1 MMKVRALLL
10 GLVCGVVCAAMAA
23 DKPKTEEAS
32 GMVTNTTHGAFQLQ
46 ENDVLRQFNLS
57 RADSVYEPATWYPAC
72 GDKVNVSFV
81 TTSGV
86 KSPTL
91 KVLKIKLVTPGP
103 DTLTTPLT
111 SPAVVEVVLT
121 GHQDFIAKVPTGQ
134 HVKFLTGHRT
144 KSVPEG
150 LVLAK
155 GEKIK
160 IEFRTE
166 KAFSG
171 FGFNHAVDKIEKIN
185 K

>member
-1 MMKVRALLL
+1 MKMFGLLL
-10 GLVCGVVCAAMAA
+10 SLVCGVCVAMAA
-23 DKPKTEEAS
+23 DTRKVEDAS

-46 ENDVLRQFNLS
+46 EKDVVRQFNLS
-57 RADSVYEPATWYPAC
+57 RLDSVYEPNTWYPTC
-72 GDKVNVSFV
+72 GDMVNLSYVIK
-81 TTSGV
+81 SGV

-91 KVLKIKLVTPGP
+91 EVLKIKLVTPGP
-103 DTLTTPLT
+103 NTMLALT
-111 SPAVVEVVLT
+111 SPATVEVVAI
-121 GHQDFIAKVPTGQ
+121 GHQDFIAKMPTGQ
-134 HVKFLTGHRT
+134 HIKFLTGHRT

-150 LVLAK
+150 LVLTK

-171 FGFNHAVDKIEKIN
+171 FGFNHAVDKIEKID

>member
-1 MMKVRALLL
+1 MMKTRVLLL
-10 GLVCGVVCAAMAA
+10 GLVCGVCTAMAA
-23 DKPKTEEAS
+23 NSPKTEEAS
-32 GMVTNTTHGAFQLQ
+32 GLVTNTSHGAFQLQ
-46 ENDVLRQFNLS
+46 EQDVIRQFNLS
-57 RADSVYEPATWYPAC
+57 RADSVYEPDTWYPAS

-91 KVLKIKLVTPGP
+91 KVLKIQLVTPGP
-103 DTLTTPLT
+103 DTLTTLT
-111 SPAVVEVVLT
+111 SPAVVEVVEI
-121 GHQDFIAKVPTGQ
+121 GHLDFIARMPTGQ
-134 HVKFLTGHRT
+134 HVKFLTGRHT

-155 GEKIK
+155 GEKIR
-160 IEFRTE
+160 IEFRVE

-171 FGFNHAVDKIEKIN
+171 FGFNHPVDKIEKIN

>member
-1 MMKVRALLL
+1 MMKTRVLLL
-10 GLVCGVVCAAMAA
+10 GMVCGVCAAMAA
-23 DKPKTEEAS
+23 NSLQAEEAS

-46 ENDVLRQFNLS
+46 EKGVLRQFNLS
-57 RADSVYEPATWYPAC
+57 RADSVYEPDTWYPAC

-81 TTSGV
+81 TTPGV

-103 DTLTTPLT
+103 NTLTTLT
-111 SPAVVEVVLT
+111 SPATVEVVET
-121 GHQDFIAKVPTGQ
+121 GHLDFLAKMPTGQ
-134 HVKFLTGHRT
+134 HVKFLTGRHT

-150 LVLAK
+150 LVLTK
-155 GEKIK
+155 GDKIR
-160 IEFRTE
+160 IEFRIE

-171 FGFNHAVDKIEKIN
+171 FGFNHSVDKIEKIA